1 MVPSQLPIYVGLDSI
16 IGQPPKGLL
25 QNEVRVTDHIN
36 VIGKVHT
43 LRRVLLCSLLPE
55 TPQPSIAKGNQGLPG
70 YYELGR
76 LGLLQHLADVSSS
89 VLFISHKQF
98 FFSSVILRDRQSV
111 VKNVGSLVQEPQSF
125 LLCRRSLAPS
135 SKPPLQLGDLFH
147 MVFLTNL
154 GGMSRTVVSPRS

>member
-1 MVPSQLPIYVGLDSI
+1 MVPSQLPTYVGLDSI

-55 TPQPSIAKGNQGLPG
+55 TPNL
-70 YYELGR
+70 R
-76 LGLLQHLADVSSS
+76 LRKAIKVFRVIMNWVGWDCYKHLADVSSS